1 MATISDIRTTHEAKM
16 KKAMDV
22 LRADLA
28 SLRAGRASSAL
39 LEKVTV
45 DYYGTPT
52 PITQVANVSVPEPRM
67 IVIQPWEKNLM
78 KDIEKAIM
86 KSDLGLMPNND
97 GVVIRLSI
105 PQMTEQRRQEL
116 VKVVHKKTEDCRV
129 AVRNVRRDAN
139 DVIKKIEKDKEVSED
154 EAKKAQED
162 IQKLT
167 DKIIKDIDLV
177 MSAKEKEI
185 MEV

>member
-16 KKAMDV
+16 KKAMEV

-39 LEKVTV
+39 LEKVMV

-67 IVIQPWEKNLM
+67 IVIQPWEKSLM

-116 VKVVHKKTEDCRV
+116 VKVVHKKTEDCRI

-139 DVIKKIEKDKEVSED
+139 DVIKKMEKDKDVSED

>member
-1 MATISDIRTTHEAKM
+1 MSTISDVRASHETKM
-16 KKAMDV
+16 KKTIDV

-28 SLRAGRASSAL
+28 SLRAGRATPAL
-39 LEKVTV
+39 LEKVMV
-45 DYYGTPT
+45 EYYGTPT
-52 PITQVANVSVPEPRM
+52 PVTQVANVSVPEPRM
-67 IVIQPWEKNLM
+67 IVIQPWEKGLM

-86 KSDLGLMPNND
+86 KSDLGLMPSND

-116 VKVVHKKTEDCRV
+116 VKVVHKKAEECRV
-129 AVRNVRRDAN
+129 AVRNIRRDAN
-139 DVIKKIEKDKEVSED
+139 DVIKKMEKDKVVSED
-154 EAKKAQED
+154 EAKKAQDD

-167 DKIIKDIDLV
+167 DKIIKDVDQI
-177 MSAKEKEI
+177 MASKEKEI